1 MAPNYKLLND
11 FKKKKIDE
19 EKFVSLYNE
28 QLDELIPKNVLDHL
42 ESITGIHEPVIMC
55 HCAKTKFCH
64 RHLVADWLEKN
75 LKIKIEE
82 FDKPDFERKDGYLI
96 KRKDP
101 SLFSSEDQKQ

>member
-1 MAPNYKLLND
+1 M
-11 FKKKKIDE
+11 KKKNISE
-19 EKFVSLYNE
+19 EKFISLYNE
-28 QLDELIPKNVLDHL
+28 QLNELNPKNVLDHL
-42 ESITGIHEPVIMC
+42 ESITGSYEPVLMC

-82 FDKPDFERKDGYLI
+82 FNKVDFERKNGYLT